1 MDQLDVRILERDYKL
16 AVNPEEK
23 PRLLDAV
30 KLVDERMRAIRDSSR
45 IASIERIAVMTALQ
59 LAHELL
65 EPPGDTAATPSAEV
79 LRRIRK
85 ISDDVEAEIRR
96 QESLF

>member
-1 MDQLDVRILERDYKL
+1 MEQLDVRILERDYKL
-16 AVNPEEK
+16 AVNPDEK

-65 EPPGDTAATPSAEV
+65 EPPGETSPSPSAEV

-85 ISDDVEAEIRR
+85 ISEDVDAEIRR